1 MQDRHAKQDN
11 LFGLDE
17 PIVPRKSPA
26 ANERAGLVREGDE
39 QGGLRRRSLEQGYV
53 TGVWQTDA

>member
-1 MQDRHAKQDN
+1 
-11 LFGLDE
+11 LDE